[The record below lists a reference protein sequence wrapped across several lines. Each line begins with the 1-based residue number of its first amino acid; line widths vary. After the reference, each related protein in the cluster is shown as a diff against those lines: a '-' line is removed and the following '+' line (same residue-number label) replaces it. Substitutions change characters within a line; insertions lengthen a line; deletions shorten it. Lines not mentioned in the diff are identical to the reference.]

1 MDGKDRKKLTTLT
14 AGESTRDHLQQT
26 WDNYTTP
33 YLQSLFEIEG
43 LDLHEITKNFDGQD
57 GLKQKEG
64 AGGAFSE
71 FNIPISAVEKVA
83 ETSFGNVNKEI
94 REKAITK
101 EAAIKILQDGTREDG
116 SDAVKVAAEA
126 TKTQCEELGPNSSF
140 LKRNAWQGDV
150 TNEIVTGTASPG
162 SLATVKLQQKV
173 EAMGLNFNELEVH
186 TASYP
191 GARGSLSS
199 GSPSKNMEARFEF
212 DLNEL
217 AEIIGIDTE
226 TARQIVD
233 GKIDAKDVALQDE
246 PEKGAKQATAQT
258 LQPGD

>member
-1 MDGKDRKKLTTLT
+1 
-14 AGESTRDHLQQT
+14 
-26 WDNYTTP
+26 
-33 YLQSLFEIEG
+33 
-43 LDLHEITKNFDGQD
+43 
-57 GLKQKEG
+57 
-64 AGGAFSE
+64 
-71 FNIPISAVEKVA
+71 
-83 ETSFGNVNKEI
+83 
-94 REKAITK
+94 
-101 EAAIKILQDGTREDG
+101 
-116 SDAVKVAAEA
+116 
-126 TKTQCEELGPNSSF
+126 
-140 LKRNAWQGDV
+140 
-150 TNEIVTGTASPG
+150 
-162 SLATVKLQQKV
+162 
-173 EAMGLNFNELEVH
+173 MGLNFNELEVH